1 MSAFEWKTAYSVG
14 FETIDDQHKNLINLM
29 NAYYSNH
36 LNGQIEQ
43 ARNSLGQLVAATVK
57 HFREEEE
64 MMAKAEFPELEDHKR
79 VHQEL
84 LRSVEGLVKEY
95 LRSQSQETAGKLANF
110 LKTWLMR
117 HILGSDKKY
126 GPYLRRSASAAAA
139 AARQA

>member
-1 MSAFEWKTAYSVG
+1 MNAFEWKTAYSVG
-14 FETIDDQHKNLINLM
+14 SETIDGQHRNLINLM
-29 NAYYSNH
+29 NAYYTCH
-36 LNGQIEQ
+36 LNGRLDQ
-43 ARNSLGQLVAATVK
+43 ARGNLGQLLAATVK

-64 MMAKAEFPELEDHKR
+64 MMEKAGFPELESHRK

-110 LKTWLMR
+110 LRIWLTR

-126 GPYLRRSASAAAA
+126 GPYLRRPSPSSAQPA
-139 AARQA
+139 